1 MTSRPDFHPESKVKT
16 IPFQKIVGVLPD
28 NGKKMVDIN
37 QCSHSFQFSLIET
50 SIKTDLYA
58 RSKVEQDCWMRI
70 FCRIIDM
77 NSGVAEPIETVYSA
91 TYEALLK
98 VDTLADQHERAH
110 NTGPKEVVVSD

>member
-1 MTSRPDFHPESKVKT
+1 
-16 IPFQKIVGVLPD
+16 
-28 NGKKMVDIN
+28 
-37 QCSHSFQFSLIET
+37 
-50 SIKTDLYA
+50 
-58 RSKVEQDCWMRI
+58 MRI

>member
-1 MTSRPDFHPESKVKT
+1 MTIEDNSLIFGELYKKTKSETAKFFSAFKNQYLQRHFCVNFKRREVTSRPDFHPESKVKT

-58 RSKVEQDCWMRI
+58 RSKVE
-70 FCRIIDM
+70 
-77 NSGVAEPIETVYSA
+77 
-91 TYEALLK
+91 
-98 VDTLADQHERAH
+98 
-110 NTGPKEVVVSD
+110 